1 MHIGVDIGGT
11 FTDLV
16 ATSDSGGLLNSKS
29 LSTPEDQ
36 SIGIMDCLRKADI
49 DLSQAELFLHGCTV
63 AINTVLERKGA
74 KTALVTTRGFRDVY
88 EIGRCNRTESYNL
101 YFHRPK
107 PLIPRHLRFEVTER
121 MNFEGKV
128 LTPLATEDLDG
139 IIEAIRREGVE
150 SVAVCLLHGSA
161 ENGSSL
167 FQNAELIAQC
177 LDLIHKVRGQENR
190 KPLFF

>member
-74 KTALVTTRGFRDVY
+74 KTALVTTRGFRDA
-88 EIGRCNRTESYNL
+88 
-101 YFHRPK
+101 
-107 PLIPRHLRFEVTER
+107 
-121 MNFEGKV
+121 
-128 LTPLATEDLDG
+128 ATARR
-139 IIEAIRREGVE
+139 AIT
-150 SVAVCLLHGSA
+150 SISIAPSP
-161 ENGSSL
+161 SSRVICAL
-167 FQNAELIAQC
+167 
-177 LDLIHKVRGQENR
+177 K
-190 KPLFF
+190 